1 MNGAVLAEK
10 VKADPK
16 LRDVVFIMLTSI
28 GHWRE
33 VRATV
38 ADNVDACLVKPVRSS
53 QLMNTLATTWA
64 KKRNTVVPERSQFQ
78 SSMAA
83 LKSNVTGRFADA
95 HLRALVAEDNAVNQT
110 VALRMLSRLGIQADV
125 AGNGKEAIE
134 MVRMLPY
141 DVVFMDCQMPEMN
154 GYEATAEIR
163 RREPPGRHVHIIAL
177 TAEAIA
183 GCREQCL
190 EAGMDDF
197 ICKPITLNDLI
208 QVLENKISAS
218 KQPA

>member
-1 MNGAVLAEK
+1 MLEK
-10 VKADPK
+10 
-16 LRDVVFIMLTSI
+16 
-28 GHWRE
+28 
-33 VRATV
+33 
-38 ADNVDACLVKPVRSS
+38 
-53 QLMNTLATTWA
+53 
-64 KKRNTVVPERSQFQ
+64 
-78 SSMAA
+78 
-83 LKSNVTGRFADA
+83 
-95 HLRALVAEDNAVNQT
+95 
-110 VALRMLSRLGIQADV
+110 LGIRTDV
-125 AGNGKEAIE
+125 AANGREAVDMLE
-134 MVRMLPY
+134 LLPY
-141 DVVFMDCQMPEMN
+141 DLVFMDCQMPEMN

>member
-1 MNGAVLAEK
+1 
-10 VKADPK
+10 
-16 LRDVVFIMLTSI
+16 
-28 GHWRE
+28 
-33 VRATV
+33 
-38 ADNVDACLVKPVRSS
+38 
-53 QLMNTLATTWA
+53 
-64 KKRNTVVPERSQFQ
+64 
-78 SSMAA
+78 MAA
-83 LKSNVTGRFADA
+83 LKSKVTGRFADA
-95 HLRALVAEDNAVNQT
+95 HLRVLVAEDNAVNQT
-110 VALRMLSRLGIQADV
+110 VALRMLARLGIQADV

-163 RREPPGRHVHIIAL
+163 RREPPGRRVHIIAL

-208 QVLENKISAS
+208 QVLENKILAS
-218 KQPA
+218 KQTV